1 MNSQATKVL
10 ILFLACTIILHLL
23 RALLIT
29 LILLMALLITLIM
42 DERYMGCSIKIQIN
56 SSVTGIRT

>member
-10 ILFLACTIILHLL
+10 ILFPAFTIIPHFL
-23 RALLIT
+23 RALLIN
-29 LILLMALLITLIM
+29 LIFLRTLLITLIM

-56 SSVTGIRT
+56 SSVTGIRR